1 MLLTMKAKVFQLVL
15 TAILL
20 AHCPDVSLA
29 SISRAGFS
37 MPDSLQEVT
46 FKYKTLRN
54 LILLPVTINDTVK
67 VNLILDTG
75 CRNLVLFGTRFN
87 KVFELHPDKKVNF
100 SGLGSGKPVSGR
112 LSLNNKV
119 SIDAVIG
126 EKIPVVIIPDHKLFR
141 PDDKV
146 DGIIGYDI
154 FIKFEVELNCAE
166 RRITFR
172 PAIKA
177 EISPEYERIEIKV
190 EDGRPIISSTLLLN
204 NRRVSF
210 DLMIDTG
217 SSLGLLLK
225 TTDMSRFR
233 DAGNSISVLGRG
245 LNGNIE
251 GGSLFADRLFLDQ
264 LEIAKVQAGIIYSP
278 WHNYASVGMDLIGDY
293 SLVLNYC
300 KSYAGFKKA

>member
-1 MLLTMKAKVFQLVL
+1 MKAKVIQLVL
-15 TAILL
+15 TAILI
-20 AHCPDVSLA
+20 AHFPAGSLA

-37 MPDSLQEVT
+37 MPDSLLEVT
-46 FKYKTLRN
+46 FRYKTIRN
-54 LILLPVTINDTVK
+54 LILLPVTINDTVR

-100 SGLGSGKPVSGR
+100 SGLGSGEPVSGR

-126 EKIPVVIIPDHKLFR
+126 EKIPVVIIPDQELFKSG
-141 PDDKV
+141 DHV

-154 FIKFEVELNCAE
+154 FIKFEVELNCSE

-177 EISPEYERIEIKV
+177 EISPEYEKVAIKV
-190 EDGRPIISSTLLLN
+190 EDGRPIISSTLLI
-204 NRRVSF
+204 NRKSVSF

-225 TTDMSRFR
+225 TTDKSRIREAR
-233 DAGNSISVLGRG
+233 DSGSVLGRG

-251 GGSLFADRLFLDQ
+251 GASLLAGRLVLDH
-264 LEIAKVQAGIIYSP
+264 LEIEKVRAGIIYSP
-278 WHNYASVGMDLIGDY
+278 WHNYASVGMDLIANY
-293 SLVLNYC
+293 SMVLNYC

>member
-1 MLLTMKAKVFQLVL
+1 MKAKVIQLVL
-15 TAILL
+15 TAILI
-20 AHCPDVSLA
+20 AHCPRLLLA
-29 SISRAGFS
+29 SISRAGVF

-46 FKYKTLRN
+46 FRYRSLGN
-54 LILLPVTINDTVK
+54 LIILPVTINDSVK

-75 CRNLVLFGTRFN
+75 CRNLVLFGKQFN
-87 KVFELHPDKKVNF
+87 KFFELHPDKKVNF
-100 SGLGSGKPVSGR
+100 SGLGSGKPVQGK

-126 EKIPVVIIPDHKLFR
+126 ERIPVVIIPDQKLFR
-141 PDDKV
+141 SNDNI

-154 FIKFEVELNCAE
+154 FIKFEVELNCSQ

-177 EISPEYERIEIKV
+177 EISPDFEKVAIRV
-190 EDGRPIISSTLLLN
+190 EDGRPVISSMLLIN
-204 NRRVSF
+204 STRVPF

-225 TTDMSRFR
+225 TTDMSRFHGAR
-233 DAGNSISVLGRG
+233 DSGSILGRG
-245 LNGNIE
+245 LNGKIE
-251 GGSLFADRLFLDQ
+251 GASLVADRLL
-264 LEIAKVQAGIIYSP
+264 LEEIEFEKVEAGIIYSP
-278 WHNYASVGMDLIGDY
+278 WHNHASIGMDLLSNY